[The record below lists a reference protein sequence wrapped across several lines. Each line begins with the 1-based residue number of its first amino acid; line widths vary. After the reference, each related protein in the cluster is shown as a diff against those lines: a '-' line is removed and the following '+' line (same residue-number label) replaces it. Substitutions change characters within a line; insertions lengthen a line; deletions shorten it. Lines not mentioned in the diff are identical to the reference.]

1 MLQDKVISGKFA
13 SEQVKQRVEEEVAI
27 LKRNQIK
34 PCLAVILV
42 GHDPASQIYVNNKK
56 KTCKALGIHSESFE
70 LTQNTTQKELEEL
83 IVNLNNDEKIHGI
96 LCQLPLPSNLNE
108 DSVIQTISPQKDV
121 DGLNPFN
128 VGLLASGKAHFV
140 PCTPLGVLQ
149 MLYDLNTD
157 LAGQHVVILGRSQLV
172 GRPLSLLLSQK
183 GIDCTVT
190 LCHSQ
195 TKNLSAMTKQ
205 ADILIAAIGKPNF
218 VTQEMV
224 KTNAIVIDVGINRV
238 DDSANKKGYRICG
251 DVNFDQVLPICSQ
264 ITPVPGGVGLMT
276 VAMLMFNT
284 VNAARLQNKLD
295 LLQI

>member
-1 MLQDKVISGKFA
+1 MLQDQIISGKLA
-13 SEQVKQRVEEEVAI
+13 SERVKQRIKEEVVI
-27 LKRNQIK
+27 LKQEGIR

-42 GHDPASQIYVNNKK
+42 GDDPASQIYVNNKR
-56 KTCKALGIHSESFE
+56 KTCKVLGIHSESFE
-70 LTQNTTQKELEEL
+70 LSQNTTQVKLEEL
-83 IVNLNNDEKIHGI
+83 IVKLNNDETIHGI
-96 LCQLPLPSNLNE
+96 LCQLPLPSGLSE

-128 VGLLASGKAHFV
+128 VGLLASGKARFV

-149 MLYDLNTD
+149 MLHNLNIDLI
-157 LAGQHVVILGRSQLV
+157 GQHVVILGRSHLV

-195 TKNLSAMTKQ
+195 TKNLPSITKQ
-205 ADILIAAIGKPNF
+205 ADILIAAIGQAHLI
-218 VTQEMV
+218 TQDMV
-224 KTNAIVIDVGINRV
+224 KQGAVVIDVGINRV
-238 DDSANKKGYRICG
+238 EDATSKKGYRICG
-251 DVNFDQVLPICSQ
+251 DVDFEQVLPICSQ

-284 VNAARLQNKLD
+284 INAARLQHHLD
-295 LLQI
+295 LLTI